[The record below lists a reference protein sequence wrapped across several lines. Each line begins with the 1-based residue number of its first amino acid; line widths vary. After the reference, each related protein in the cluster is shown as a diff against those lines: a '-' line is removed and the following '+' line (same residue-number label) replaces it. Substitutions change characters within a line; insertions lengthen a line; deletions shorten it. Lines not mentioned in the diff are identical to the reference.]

1 MNTIREKTQAGTGS
15 TMRQTR
21 LRDQCWRM
29 LGMKHLRRLA
39 LQRLPWLLLLLSPQA
54 YAQQPLGC
62 LIEPDYVAEVGSQV
76 VGVIE
81 SMKVERGQVV
91 RKGDVIAVL
100 RADVERAAVGVAR
113 SRSEAV
119 ADIQAAAANA
129 AFGKQ
134 RLDRA
139 KDLLEK
145 QFISDQAYDQLRA
158 ESEVANQKL
167 AQAREQHRLSQ
178 RELELASSQ
187 LAMRTVR
194 SPVNGVIAERYMS
207 TGERIEEKPMVR
219 VAVVD
224 PLRVQVV
231 APSSMYGRIQ
241 LDSTATIFPELANAA
256 PVSARVILID
266 KLLDSAS
273 NTFRVTLR
281 LPNPGNALPAG
292 LRCRADFGLGGTA
305 NLNTNGAARSPAAGA
320 ANSSVNGVRPM
331 PNGKMEFNP
340 PLDKPATAAGSARPR

>member
-1 MNTIREKTQAGTGS
+1 MMLTLLRYHCGGTHRKAPRKFTGW
-15 TMRQTR
+15 R
-21 LRDQCWRM
+21 LM
-29 LGMKHLRRLA
+29 
-39 LQRLPWLLLLLSPQA
+39 PWLLTVLCTQA
-54 YAQQPLGC
+54 VAQQPLGC

-81 SMKVERGQVV
+81 AMKVERGQVV
-91 RKGDVIAVL
+91 KKGDVIAML
-100 RADVERAAVGVAR
+100 RADIERAAVGVAR

-139 KDLLEK
+139 RDLLEK
-145 QFISDQAYDQLRA
+145 NFISDQAYDQLRA
-158 ESEVANQKL
+158 EAEVAHQKL

-194 SPVNGVIAERYMS
+194 SPVNGIIAERYMS

-219 VAVVD
+219 IAVVD

-231 APSSMYGRIQ
+231 APSSMYGRMQ
-241 LDSTATIFPELANAA
+241 VGSTATILPELANAA

-273 NTFRVTLR
+273 NTFRVILT

-292 LRCRADFGLGGTA
+292 LRCRADFALEGMAGGA
-305 NLNTNGAARSPAAGA
+305 PG
-320 ANSSVNGVRPM
+320 SVRRA
-331 PNGKMEFNP
+331 PNGKMEFTLPADKSAP
-340 PLDKPATAAGSARPR
+340 PAGSARAR

>member
-1 MNTIREKTQAGTGS
+1 MRLLTVRYPIRTDYGS
-15 TMRQTR
+15 QLM
-21 LRDQCWRM
+21 
-29 LGMKHLRRLA
+29 RRLLILMLCA
-39 LQRLPWLLLLLSPQA
+39 AAPAQ
-54 YAQQPLGC
+54 AQQPLGC

-81 SMKVERGQVV
+81 SMKVERGQRV
-91 RKGDVIAVL
+91 RKGDVIALL

-145 QFISDQAYDQLRA
+145 KFISDQAYDQLRA
-158 ESEVANQKL
+158 EAEVAEQKL
-167 AQAREQHRLSQ
+167 AQAKEQRRLSQ

-194 SPVNGVIAERYMS
+194 SPVNGIIAERYMA

-219 VAVVD
+219 IAVVD
-224 PLRVQVV
+224 PLRVQVI

-241 LDSTATIFPELANAA
+241 MGSSASIFPELADTT
-256 PVSARVILID
+256 PVLARVILID

-273 NTFRVTLR
+273 NTFRVTLK

-292 LRCRADFGLGGTA
+292 LRCRADFGLEGA
-305 NLNTNGAARSPAAGA
+305 ASSATNGARKATGGKAESALPSAGI
-320 ANSSVNGVRPM
+320 S
-331 PNGKMEFNP
+331 
-340 PLDKPATAAGSARPR
+340 RPR